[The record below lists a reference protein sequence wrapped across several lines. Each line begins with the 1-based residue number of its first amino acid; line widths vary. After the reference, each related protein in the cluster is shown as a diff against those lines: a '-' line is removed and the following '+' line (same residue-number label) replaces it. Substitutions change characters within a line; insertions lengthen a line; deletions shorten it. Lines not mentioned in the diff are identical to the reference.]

1 MESGCLIDNYFIRK
15 MELKNCKELSI
26 MSKLFIV
33 FLFFTPFGLFAQE
46 SITRSEDGK
55 SIIIQTKN
63 RAYFDADGLRISQ
76 EMFSDSL
83 ATARY
88 YFCTMNRQNTDTT
101 DFQLT
106 RKIPKNYR
114 EWVGSRLPDLEIEDL
129 NGNKLT
135 VGKNK
140 NISLIVFWNIYCPP
154 CIKELKIL
162 DDLIEEY
169 PETDIFAITG
179 NSRDTVCSFMRKHN
193 FKWENIHLIPDCSY
207 EEKYPLFKEIQIAP
221 FSVIVGRN
229 LVIKDVFVA
238 EGMRRMLT
246 VLDSLDKES
255 E

>member
-1 MESGCLIDNYFIRK
+1 M
-15 MELKNCKELSI
+15 KN
-26 MSKLFIV
+26 LFIL
-33 FLFFTPFGLFAQE
+33 FLFLIPFGVFAQE
-46 SITRSEDGK
+46 SVTQSEDGK
-55 SIIIQTKN
+55 GLIVQLKKHI
-63 RAYFDADGLRISQ
+63 AFFDADSVRIST
-76 EMFSDSL
+76 EMFNDSL
-83 ATARY
+83 ATLKYIITSR
-88 YFCTMNRQNTDTT
+88 NVEDTT
-101 DFQLT
+101 AFLLM

-114 EWVGSRLPDLEIEDL
+114 ECIGEKLPDLEIEDL
-129 NGNKLT
+129 VGNKLT

-162 DDLIEEY
+162 DALREEY

-179 NSRDTVCSFMRKHN
+179 NSRDTVRSFMQKHN
-193 FKWENIHLIPDCSY
+193 FKWENIHLILDCSY
-207 EEKYPLFKEIQIAP
+207 EEKYPIFSDIQVIP
-221 FSVIVGRN
+221 FSVIVDRN

>member
-1 MESGCLIDNYFIRK
+1 M
-15 MELKNCKELSI
+15 KN
-26 MSKLFIV
+26 LFIL

-46 SITRSEDGK
+46 PVKKSEDGK
-55 SIIIQTKN
+55 SLIVQLKKHI
-63 RAYFDADGLRISQ
+63 AFFDADSVRIST
-76 EMFSDSL
+76 EMFNDSL
-83 ATARY
+83 ATLK
-88 YFCTMNRQNTDTT
+88 YFMSSRNVEDTT
-101 DFQLT
+101 VFLLT
-106 RKIPKNYR
+106 RKFSKNYR
-114 EWVGSRLPDLEIEDL
+114 ECIGEKLPDLEIKDL
-129 NGNKLT
+129 AGNKLA

-162 DDLIEEY
+162 DALIDEY

-179 NSRDTVCSFMRKHN
+179 NSRDTIRSFMQKHN
-193 FKWENIHLIPDCSY
+193 FRWENIHLIPDCSY

-221 FSVIVGRN
+221 FSVVVDRN
-229 LVIKDVFVA
+229 LVIKDMFVA

>member
-1 MESGCLIDNYFIRK
+1 M
-15 MELKNCKELSI
+15 KN
-26 MSKLFIV
+26 LFIL
-33 FLFFTPFGLFAQE
+33 FLFLIPFGVFAQE
-46 SITRSEDGK
+46 SVTQSEDGK
-55 SIIIQTKN
+55 GLIVQLKKHI
-63 RAYFDADGLRISQ
+63 AFFDADSVRISI
-76 EMFSDSL
+76 EMFNDSL
-83 ATARY
+83 ATLKYIITSR
-88 YFCTMNRQNTDTT
+88 NVEDTT
-101 DFQLT
+101 AFLLM

-114 EWVGSRLPDLEIEDL
+114 ECIGEKLPDLEIKDL
-129 NGNKLT
+129 AGNKLA

-162 DDLIEEY
+162 DALREEY

-179 NSRDTVCSFMRKHN
+179 NSRDTVRSFMQKHN
-193 FKWENIHLIPDCSY
+193 FKWENIHLILDCSY
-207 EEKYPLFKEIQIAP
+207 EEKYPIFSDIQVIP
-221 FSVIVGRN
+221 FSVIVDRN